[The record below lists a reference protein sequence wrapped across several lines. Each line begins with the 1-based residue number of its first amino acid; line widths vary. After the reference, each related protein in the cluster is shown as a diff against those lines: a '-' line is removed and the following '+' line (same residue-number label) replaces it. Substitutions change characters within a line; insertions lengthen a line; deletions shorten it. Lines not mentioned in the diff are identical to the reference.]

1 MKLGPL
7 TKIGKKNRA
16 TSKNF
21 DHDVVLVNCEVT
33 VFFFSNLWLI
43 WSNPEA
49 AFQTQGL

>member
-16 TSKNF
+16 TPKNF
-21 DHDVVLVNCEVT
+21 DDDVNLGNCEVI
-33 VFFFSNLWLI
+33 VFFFNLWLI
-43 WSNPEA
+43 WSNKEA